1 MKKYYIKYVIVQIVI
16 NYPATLHHETLVPVL
31 LSRLL
36 QYFGPD
42 DKSKAEASESAPVG
56 WCQTLSS
63 SVIAVITPD
72 GGEERSDQI

>member
-1 MKKYYIKYVIVQIVI
+1 MQTVII
-16 NYPATLHHETLVPVL
+16 NYPAALHYETLMPVL
-31 LSRLL
+31 LSQLL

-42 DKSKAEASESAPVG
+42 DQSEASESAPVG

-63 SVIAVITPD
+63 SVIAVLTPD